1 MEQHTLQHSQV
12 SVMSGSRS
20 EIKYSRTTVSWS
32 WRTLVKV
39 KKMHC
44 SAGLTS
50 LLVADLLK
58 VDLAQGTGTFP
69 MEVEFLPAGIWIL
82 LFKQP
87 EVRWWY
93 VWTVE
98 EVEWM
103 GSTAVRYLIQWML
116 PRPYTLE
123 CTQQTPVMVSNTFMI
138 HSCSVQLSSYCG
150 VQPST
155 ITGVD

>member
-1 MEQHTLQHSQV
+1 MSGCHSIVQHT
-12 SVMSGSRS
+12 
-20 EIKYSRTTVSWS
+20 RTTVSWP

-44 SAGLTS
+44 CAILTS
-50 LLVADLLK
+50 LLVAGLLIL
-58 VDLAQGTGTFP
+58 DLATGTGFFP
-69 MEVEFLPAGIWIL
+69 MEVVGFLPVGICIL
-82 LFKQP
+82 LFTEQ

-98 EVEWM
+98 EVERM
-103 GSTAVRYLIQWML
+103 GSTAVRYLIQWMSSRIYIL
-116 PRPYTLE
+116 D
-123 CTQQTPVMVSNTFMI
+123 CTRQTPVLVSNTCMI
-138 HSCSVQLSSYCG
+138 CSCSVQLSSYCG